1 MADPATQLLV
11 AKTLLPMAG
20 GALLGKAMAPKAPK
34 APEVKQAPMM
44 DDKAR
49 LAAQQRANS
58 RQFGQSGRIGTV
70 MSGGDN
76 NKLG

>member
-1 MADPATQLLV
+1 MTDPATIGMLLGSAV
-11 AKTLLPMAG
+11 
-20 GALLGKAMAPKAPK
+20 LGKAMAPKAPK

-58 RQFGQSGRIGTV
+58 RQYGQSGRIGTV